1 MVPRESTTQGPQSP
15 LKHFM
20 NTRGLT
26 MNPPMPLK
34 LPEPQLGSACNHLRT
49 TAIARAKKKKKALG
63 GLGQSDRDGC
73 FPSYGSKERT
83 IGQAAERTHTPA
95 RLLTTPGQRAKQWAK
110 LWAWLQRLGPGPGHS
125 LVQRGRKEQSWQ
137 QESEL
142 SRLGKSKTRQ
152 PRMLSHRAS
161 SA

>member
-1 MVPRESTTQGPQSP
+1 
-15 LKHFM
+15 M

-26 MNPPMPLK
+26 TNPPMPLK
-34 LPEPQLGSACNHLRT
+34 IPEPQLASARNHLST
-49 TAIARAKKKKKALG
+49 TCIARAKKKALG

-73 FPSYGSKERT
+73 FPSYRSKERT

-95 RLLTTPGQRAKQWAK
+95 RLLTTPGQWAKQWAK
-110 LWAWLQRLGPGPGHS
+110 LWAWLQRLDPGPGHS
-125 LVQRGRKEQSWQ
+125 LVQSGRKEQSWQ

-142 SRLGKSKTRQ
+142 SRLGKNKTRQ
-152 PRMLSHRAS
+152 SRMLSHRAS